1 MDTPI
6 TQSREWQQLQNDLG
20 ESSFYVQE
28 ENYHFLAILK
38 DIKVGKYLYCPYGP
52 VLEDETSLKPALEAL
67 KRLAREQGAVFI
79 RIEPMALL
87 TPQFLRSTAQ
97 AVGFSVKKVKDISPK
112 DTWVLDLSPDQAT
125 LISGFSQGTRTRYN
139 TYRKK
144 GLSVEHTTDPDAI
157 KHLVALQNKLYRS
170 KHLHAFSAKYLATE
184 LAQPFASLYLVRYH
198 SSLDQNRQ
206 PDRGDYP
213 ADGQVL
219 AASLFFD
226 YADTRYYMQSA
237 ADGEYKRLPAT
248 VALLTAALFDAK
260 EQGIKKFDFWG
271 IAPDGA
277 DSSHPWAGFTE
288 FKKSF
293 GGAARHY
300 TGTYDLILDPAK
312 YRLFTTLQ
320 SLRRHLRH

>member
-1 MDTPI
+1 MNVAI
-6 TQSREWQQLQNDLG
+6 TQSREWQKLQDELG
-20 ESSFYVQE
+20 EVSFFKQTG
-28 ENYHFLAILK
+28 NYQFLAILK
-38 DIKVGKYLYCPYGP
+38 KTPVGNYLYCPYGP
-52 VLEDETSLKPALEAL
+52 VLEDKTSLKPALEAL
-67 KRLAREQGAVFI
+67 RCLAREKGAVYV
-79 RIEPMALL
+79 RVEPMTLL

-112 DTWVLDLSPDQAT
+112 DTWVLDLCPDQST

-139 TYRKK
+139 TYHKK

-157 KHLVALQNKLYRS
+157 KHLVVLQNKLYKS

-226 YADTRYYMQSA
+226 YEGVRYYMQSA
-237 ADGEYKRLPAT
+237 ANGEYKRLPAT

-260 EQGIKKFDFWG
+260 EQGIRSFDFWG

-277 DSSHPWAGFTE
+277 PADHPWTGFTE

-300 TGTYDLILDPAK
+300 TGTYDLILDPVK

-320 SLRRHLRH
+320 SLRRHFRH